1 MRGFKYMDMAQLHV
15 ETDGILKSD
24 DYLEYG
30 QNNTR
35 DYDYDYDAANTVN
48 NTTVFTVFNSTVD
61 NVPVERGSEAVW
73 VPALYAVVFFVGIL
87 GNIILLRVLVQKRRQ
102 WSLSDTFILHLS
114 FMDILLL
121 LMLPFWAAQTTQLCD
136 SFWGI
141 FSRVFG
147 VVFKLNYYCGIFL
160 LVCISLQNY
169 LSAIHGIQLYSHGRH
184 WLVHIS
190 CLSVWLISVL
200 LTAPDWIF
208 LVGKNNYTEVNT
220 CVNIYPQ
227 SGTDWQLWSRLLHHI
242 FGLVLPGL
250 MLMIFCSHML
260 RRQCSCNGLPI
271 PRNVT
276 VILSLVVVFCLCWM
290 PYNFILVLDTLQNRL
305 RDPANDSQEGSES
318 SLKTLLTVTSA
329 LGCLHASLRPLLYL
343 GLCGNFRQH
352 LLAMLRCSKTEPK
365 GSLWDLGVGQR
376 QQPDHGQ
383 DQQEELERMMA
394 VENLLA

>member
-1 MRGFKYMDMAQLHV
+1 MNMS
-15 ETDGILKSD
+15 TDDLDVYSGI
-24 DYLEYG
+24 
-30 QNNTR
+30 
-35 DYDYDYDAANTVN
+35 DYDPNITYDYPGDESFVK
-48 NTTVFTVFNSTVD
+48 
-61 NVPVERGSEAVW
+61 RGSEAVW
-73 VPALYAVVFFVGIL
+73 VPALYSIVFFVGIL
-87 GNIILLRVLVQKRRQ
+87 GNIILLTVLVQKRRL
-102 WSLSDTFILHLS
+102 WRISDTFILHLS
-114 FMDILLL
+114 IADILLL
-121 LMLPFWAAQTTQLCD
+121 LMLPFWAAQTTELCEW
-136 SFWGI
+136 FWGI
-141 FSRVFG
+141 FSWVFG
-147 VVFKLNYYCGIFL
+147 VVFKLNYYCGVLL

-169 LSAIHGIQLYSHGRH
+169 LSSIRGIQLYSHGRH

-190 CLSVWLISVL
+190 CLLVWLISVL

-208 LVGKNNYTEVNT
+208 LVGKNNYTEDNT

-242 FGLVLPGL
+242 FGLVVPAF
-250 MLMIFCSHML
+250 MLMIFSHML
-260 RRQCSCNGLPI
+260 WRQCSSNGARI
-271 PRNVT
+271 QRNVT

-305 RDPANDSQEGSES
+305 QKHPNNSHESSES

-365 GSLWDLGVGQR
+365 GSLWDLGVDQR

-383 DQQEELERMMA
+383 DQQQELKQVTV
-394 VENLLA
+394 VENPLAY